1 MAIRHVVT
9 IQVAPGSPGDFASA
23 FKVRQEIAQQGE
35 SNDQD
40 PWMVFGGVR

>member
-9 IQVAPGSPGDFASA
+9 IQVAPGRTGDFASA
-23 FKVRQEIAQQGE
+23 FKVLQEIAQQEE

-40 PWMVFGGVR
+40 LWMVVGGMR